1 MEILMEELLRI
12 LKELR
17 PDIDFNEKKAL
28 IDDGVL
34 DSFDIV
40 ALVGEIGETFDVQ
53 IGVEDLVPEN
63 FNTLQA
69 ILALINRLRDGE

>member
-1 MEILMEELLRI
+1 MEELLRI

-63 FNTLQA
+63 FNTVQA
-69 ILALINRLRDGE
+69 ILDLINRLRDGE

>member
-1 MEILMEELLRI
+1 MEELLRI

>member
-1 MEILMEELLRI
+1 MEELERI
-12 LKELR
+12 LKDLR

-40 ALVGEIGETFDVQ
+40 ALVGEIGEAFDVQ
-53 IGVEDLVPEN
+53 VGVEDLVPEN
-63 FNTLQA
+63 FNSVEA
-69 ILALINRLRDGE
+69 IWALVKRLRDGE

>member
-1 MEILMEELLRI
+1 MEELLRI

-53 IGVEDLVPEN
+53 IGVEGLVPEN
-63 FNTLQA
+63 FNTVQA
-69 ILALINRLRDGE
+69 ILGLINRLRDGE

>member
-1 MEILMEELLRI
+1 METHMEELLRI

-53 IGVEDLVPEN
+53 IGVEGLVPEN
-63 FNTLQA
+63 FNTVQA
-69 ILALINRLRDGE
+69 ILGLINRLRDGE

>member
-1 MEILMEELLRI
+1 MEELQKI

-40 ALVGEIGETFDVQ
+40 ALVGEIGEAFDVQ
-53 IGVEDLVPEN
+53 IGVEDLIPEN
-63 FNTLQA
+63 FNSLEA
-69 ILALINRLRDGE
+69 IWELVKRLRDGE